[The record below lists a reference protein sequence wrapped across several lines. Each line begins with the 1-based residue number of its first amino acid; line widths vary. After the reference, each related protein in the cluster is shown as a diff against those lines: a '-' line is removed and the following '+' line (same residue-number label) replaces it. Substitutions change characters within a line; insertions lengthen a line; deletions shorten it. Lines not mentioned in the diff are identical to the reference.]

1 MKLTLKTWLAT
12 SLAGAAVL
20 LAGMLPAAA
29 QESIKFALCYDISK
43 AYSFVTPQV
52 AQAARDYA
60 TLLNQKGGISGHPI
74 EVIVEDHGNEPQR
87 GIECYE
93 KLKREGV
100 MVFDFLSTPVSRA
113 VLPRISKD
121 GNIMLQSLAGRGD
134 AVDGEV
140 FKWVFPVGPTYW
152 GQAANDVAYIKQ
164 KQGGNLKGVKI
175 AFFYIDY
182 PFGQE
187 PIGIL
192 KTLAAKEGF
201 DLQLFPYPLP
211 GNDQASA
218 WTQMRRFDPD
228 WIISWSLSNMHVM
241 ASREMKR
248 NGIPMSKYIS
258 VNWLNEV
265 DIKNIGADAAKGLK
279 RGTNV
284 AGGQDHPLIKEIIT
298 ELYDKGKGAGDRKHL
313 EDVYYNTGLAIYSI
327 AFEGAR
333 LAVEKGGWP
342 LTPEKLKVGLESIK
356 DFSAN
361 GLMAPLT
368 VTAADHGGGGK
379 TRIEMWD
386 GTKWVQET
394 DWIAGFP
401 DDVWSVVKASSAEYA
416 KSEAAK

>member
-1 MKLTLKTWLAT
+1 MKLRLTTW
-12 SLAGAAVL
+12 LAGAAVV
-20 LAGMLPAAA
+20 LAGMVPAAA
-29 QESIKFALCYDISK
+29 QEPIKFALCYDISK

-60 TLLNQKGGISGHPI
+60 ELLNQKGGISGHPI
-74 EVIVEDHGNEPQR
+74 EVIVQDHGNEPQR

-113 VLPRISKD
+113 VLPRIMKD
-121 GNIMLQSLAGRGD
+121 GNIMMQSLAGRGD
-134 AVDGEV
+134 AVDGDV

-175 AFFYIDY
+175 AFLYIDY

-228 WIISWSLSNMHVM
+228 WIISWSLSNMHVI

-284 AGGQDHPLIKEIIT
+284 AGGQDHPLIQEIIT
-298 ELYDKGKGAGDRKHL
+298 KLYDKGKGAGDRKHL

-342 LTPEKLKVGLESIK
+342 LTPEKLKAGLESMK
-356 DFSAN
+356 NFSAN

-386 GTKWVQET
+386 GAKWVPET
-394 DWIAGFP
+394 DWIAGFSEE
-401 DDVWSVVKASSAEYA
+401 VWKVVKESSAEYA

>member
-1 MKLTLKTWLAT
+1 MRVKLPTLFAT
-12 SLAGAAVL
+12 AAIALAGI
-20 LAGMLPAAA
+20 LPAAA
-29 QESIKFALCYDISK
+29 QEPIKFALCYDITK

-60 TLLNQKGGISGHPI
+60 ALLNAKGGIEGHPI
-74 EVIVEDHGNEPQR
+74 EVIVQDHGNEPQR

-113 VLPRISKD
+113 VLPRITKD
-121 GNIMLQSLAGRGD
+121 GNIMMQSLAGRGD
-134 AVDGEV
+134 AVDGDV

-152 GQAANDVAYIKQ
+152 GQAANDVEYIKQ
-164 KQGGNLKGVKI
+164 KSGGNLKGVKI
-175 AFFYIDY
+175 AFLYIDY

-218 WTQMRRFDPD
+218 WTQMRRFNPD
-228 WIISWSLSNMHVM
+228 WIISWSLSNMHVI

-248 NGIPMSKYIS
+248 NGIPISKYIS

-265 DIKNIGADAAKGLK
+265 DIKNIGPDAAKGLK

-284 AGGQDHPLIKEIIT
+284 AGGQNHPLIQEIIK

-313 EDVYYNTGLAIYSI
+313 EDVYYNTGLAMYSI

-333 LAVEKGGWP
+333 LAVKAGGWP
-342 LTPEKLKVGLESIK
+342 LTPEKLKAGLESMK
-356 DFSAN
+356 NFSAN
-361 GLMAPLT
+361 ELMAPMT
-368 VTAADHGGGGK
+368 VTAKDHGGGGK
-379 TRIEMWD
+379 TRIEEWD
-386 GTKWVQET
+386 GTKWVPQT
-394 DWIAGFP
+394 DWIAGFS
-401 DDVWSVVKASSAEYA
+401 DEVWKVVKENSAEYA
-416 KSEAAK
+416 KSEGAK

>member
-1 MKLTLKTWLAT
+1 MKLRLTAW
-12 SLAGAAVL
+12 LAGAAVV

-29 QESIKFALCYDISK
+29 QEPIKFALCYDISK

-60 TLLNQKGGISGHPI
+60 ELLNQKGGISGHPI
-74 EVIVEDHGNEPQR
+74 EVIVQDHGNEPQR

-113 VLPRISKD
+113 VLPRIMKD
-121 GNIMLQSLAGRGD
+121 GNIMMQSLAGRGD
-134 AVDGEV
+134 AVDGDV

-175 AFFYIDY
+175 AFLYIDY

-228 WIISWSLSNMHVM
+228 WIISWSLSNMHVI

-284 AGGQDHPLIKEIIT
+284 AGGQDHPLIQEIIT
-298 ELYDKGKGAGDRKHL
+298 KLYDKGKGAGDRKHL

-342 LTPEKLKVGLESIK
+342 LTPEKLKAGLEF
-356 DFSAN
+356 DERLQRQRPD
-361 GLMAPLT
+361 G
-368 VTAADHGGGGK
+368 AADRHG
-379 TRIEMWD
+379 RRSRRWR
-386 GTKWVQET
+386 
-394 DWIAGFP
+394 
-401 DDVWSVVKASSAEYA
+401 
-416 KSEAAK
+416 

>member
-1 MKLTLKTWLAT
+1 MKLRLTTWLAG
-12 SLAGAAVL
+12 LAML

-29 QESIKFALCYDISK
+29 QEAIKFALCYDISK

-60 TLLNQKGGISGHPI
+60 TLLNQKGGIGGHPI
-74 EVIVEDHGNEPQR
+74 EVIVRDHGNEPQR

-93 KLKREGV
+93 ELKRDGV

-164 KQGGNLKGVKI
+164 KQGGTLKGVKI
-175 AFFYIDY
+175 AFFYVDY

-228 WIISWSLSNMHVM
+228 WIISWSLSNMHVI

-284 AGGQDHPLIKEIIT
+284 AGGQDHPLIQEIIT
-298 ELYDKGKGAGDRKHL
+298 KLYDKGKGAGDRKHL

-342 LTPEKLKVGLESIK
+342 LTPEKLKAGLESMK

-386 GTKWVQET
+386 GAKWVPET
-394 DWIAGFP
+394 DWIAGFSEE
-401 DDVWSVVKASSAEYA
+401 VWKVVKESSAEYA

>member
-1 MKLTLKTWLAT
+1 MKLRLTTW
-12 SLAGAAVL
+12 LAGAAVV

-29 QESIKFALCYDISK
+29 QEPIKFALCYDISK

-60 TLLNQKGGISGHPI
+60 ELLNQKGGISGHPI
-74 EVIVEDHGNEPQR
+74 EVIVQDHGNEPQR

-113 VLPRISKD
+113 VLPRIMKD
-121 GNIMLQSLAGRGD
+121 GNIMMQSLAGRGD
-134 AVDGEV
+134 AVDGDV

-175 AFFYIDY
+175 AFLYIDY

-228 WIISWSLSNMHVM
+228 WIISWSLSNMHVI

-284 AGGQDHPLIKEIIT
+284 AGGQDHPLIQEIIT
-298 ELYDKGKGAGDRKHL
+298 KLYDKGKGAGDRKHL

-342 LTPEKLKVGLESIK
+342 LTPEKLKAGLELMK

-386 GTKWVQET
+386 GAKWVPET
-394 DWIAGFP
+394 DWIAGFSEE
-401 DDVWSVVKASSAEYA
+401 VWKVVKESSAEYA